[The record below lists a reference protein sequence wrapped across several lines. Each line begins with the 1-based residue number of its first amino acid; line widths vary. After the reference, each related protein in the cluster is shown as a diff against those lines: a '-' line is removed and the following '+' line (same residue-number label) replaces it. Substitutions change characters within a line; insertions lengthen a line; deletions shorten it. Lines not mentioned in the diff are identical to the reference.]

1 MDMLSMSVTR
11 TRFRDGAQEIVDGYS
26 GIFSQLRKTPKDI
39 EEVANMREY
48 IATIPA
54 EILKLAP
61 ETKRCLDTY
70 MVLEEFGVQLTADD
84 FYQRW
89 RVFGCPKSTY
99 DLVSKVE
106 DDIKELE
113 AQFEAAQ
120 MQEQADF
127 DESIVDMA
135 KTIENFSQYSA
146 TGRLLGRSEK
156 SKDFEKL
163 EEIHENVESVNERLK
178 SAASQAKLFNS
189 REALFGKEVTDYG
202 MIAQLTKEWEPF
214 TQLWVT
220 AFNWTKDS
228 KKWLSGPFQQV
239 DAKFCESSV
248 TAGAKT
254 LYKAVKAFEK
264 RENCDEVLQIAKN
277 IKVTHQDG
285 VPCDEPANASALQE
299 QIDDFVPK
307 VPLVVGLRNPGMADR
322 HWEQVSNLIG
332 TPVQPTMENFT
343 LENFIEPGT
352 ALGSSLSTERN
363 AAWDKVFF
371 DCSEPYRTT
380 GTYILK
386 GADEVMA
393 VLDEQIVVTQAMQF
407 SPFNKPFKEEI
418 RECQWECQNIL
429 AGHPD
434 VRHESPAMGD
444 ESKMTMDAVAELVF
458 EQFHEE
464 KFQAEVESFILTHFE
479 EFAVALPDG
488 SCPMHWPHAT
498 AWQIYSSIW
507 QQGPATAWTGATI
520 NLLTSSPMFIVLG
533 PLYHFWKER
542 VGGVMAVVF
551 SSMVESL
558 VTYGPQTVTAQMAVW
573 GHRSTSMAEVLCP
586 YGPGVVIMTLR
597 NAVAMSGI
605 RLLSEPFERALL
617 WGIDQLSL
625 PMPKGMV
632 TFMADLLASSVT
644 SILSAP
650 LNQLYTFAVIDLEYQ
665 QAGYLEK
672 WPLCWL
678 FLSST
683 YLVWG
688 NDGHWHG
695 FSSTLPRDLLLRCVF
710 HATLMSLF
718 ALAERISVNL
728 WARFDPA
735 NLSDADGL
743 GAELNRARFDAVRE
757 NWEPDEHQLP
767 TPGYQLHQVDVAI
780 PEGAAPGTLLRVT
793 YLGYAHEV
801 PVPPTAEGAARVAL
815 QVPLPAPPPA
825 AAWQAPVAPPLPSA

>member
-1 MDMLSMSVTR
+1 MT
-11 TRFRDGAQEIVDGYS
+11 A
-26 GIFSQLRKTPKDI
+26 
-39 EEVANMREY
+39 
-48 IATIPA
+48 
-54 EILKLAP
+54 
-61 ETKRCLDTY
+61 RCLDTY

-135 KTIENFSQYSA
+135 KTIENFSQYS
-146 TGRLLGRSEK
+146 
-156 SKDFEKL
+156 DFEKL

-277 IKVTHQDG
+277 IK
-285 VPCDEPANASALQE
+285 E

-343 LENFIEPGT
+343 LENFIE
-352 ALGSSLSTERN
+352 LGLVPHAAAIADIGDRAGKERN
-363 AAWDKVFF
+363 IETQLKTMQAAWDKVFF

-418 RECQWECQNIL
+418 DEWNEKLMYVSECLDQWLKVQRAWMYLQPIFDS
-429 AGHPD
+429 PD
-434 VRHESPAMGD
+434 
-444 ESKMTMDAVAELVF
+444 
-458 EQFHEE
+458 
-464 KFQAEVESFILTHFE
+464 
-479 EFAVALPDG
+479 
-488 SCPMHWPHAT
+488 
-498 AWQIYSSIW
+498 
-507 QQGPATAWTGATI
+507 
-520 NLLTSSPMFIVLG
+520 
-533 PLYHFWKER
+533 
-542 VGGVMAVVF
+542 
-551 SSMVESL
+551 
-558 VTYGPQTVTAQMAVW
+558 
-573 GHRSTSMAEVLCP
+573 
-586 YGPGVVIMTLR
+586 IM
-597 NAVAMSGI
+597 
-605 RLLSEPFERALL
+605 
-617 WGIDQLSL
+617 
-625 PMPKGMV
+625 K
-632 TFMADLLASSVT
+632 
-644 SILSAP
+644 
-650 LNQLYTFAVIDLEYQ
+650 
-665 QAGYLEK
+665 
-672 WPLCWL
+672 
-678 FLSST
+678 
-683 YLVWG
+683 
-688 NDGHWHG
+688 
-695 FSSTLPRDLLLRCVF
+695 
-710 HATLMSLF
+710 
-718 ALAERISVNL
+718 
-728 WARFDPA
+728 
-735 NLSDADGL
+735 
-743 GAELNRARFDAVRE
+743 
-757 NWEPDEHQLP
+757 QLP
-767 TPGYQLHQVDVAI
+767 TEGKKFKVVD
-780 PEGAAPGTLLRVT
+780 G
-793 YLGYAHEV
+793 
-801 PVPPTAEGAARVAL
+801 
-815 QVPLPAPPPA
+815 
-825 AAWQAPVAPPLPSA
+825 